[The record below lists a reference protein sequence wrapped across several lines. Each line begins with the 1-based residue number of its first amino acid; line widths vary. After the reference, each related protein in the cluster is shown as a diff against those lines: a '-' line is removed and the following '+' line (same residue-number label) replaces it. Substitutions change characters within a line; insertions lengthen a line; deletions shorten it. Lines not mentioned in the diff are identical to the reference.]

1 MEMLTRWMGRENPR
15 DTDAYRHLT
24 CDERLE
30 QLRSSIRAGEMS
42 GQAAEFYN
50 SLAPEDR
57 EEYLDGRIQAVHYT
71 PFGVCLHDY
80 SVSPCEFQMACIRG
94 CPDFLRTKGDQRQQ
108 TLLIQLEGRTERVR
122 GASIKLLDS
131 GKELAKAWVDHCD
144 ETLAGIRAARAID
157 DDPAVEEGAIVRPF
171 GDQGEGHAANQSA

>member
-1 MEMLTRWMGRENPR
+1 MEILTRWMGRENPR

-30 QLRSSIRAGEMS
+30 QIRSSIRVGEMS
-42 GQAAEFYN
+42 GQAAEFYH

-80 SVSPCEFQMACIRG
+80 SVSPCEFQMAVAV
-94 CPDFLRTKGDQRQQ
+94 Q
-108 TLLIQLEGRTERVR
+108 TNSRL
-122 GASIKLLDS
+122 
-131 GKELAKAWVDHCD
+131 
-144 ETLAGIRAARAID
+144 
-157 DDPAVEEGAIVRPF
+157 
-171 GDQGEGHAANQSA
+171 

>member
-1 MEMLTRWMGRENPR
+1 MEILTRWMGRENPR

-30 QLRSSIRAGEMS
+30 QIRSSIRAGETS

-57 EEYLDGRIQAVHYT
+57 EEYLDGRVQAVHYT

-94 CPDFLRTKGDQRQQ
+94 CPDFLRTKGDQKQQ
-108 TLLIQLEGRTERVR
+108 TLLIQLEGRTERIR
-122 GASIKLLDS
+122 EASVKLLD
-131 GKELAKAWVDHCD
+131 GGNDLAKAWGDHC
-144 ETLAGIRAARAID
+144 EKTLSGIRTARAVD
-157 DDPAVEEGAIVRPF
+157 DDPAIEDGSIVRPF
-171 GDQGEGHAANQSA
+171 GARGEEHAAK

>member
-1 MEMLTRWMGRENPR
+1 MEILTRWMGRENPR

-24 CDERLE
+24 CNERLE
-30 QLRSSIRAGEMS
+30 QIRSSIRAGETS

-57 EEYLDGRIQAVHYT
+57 EEYLDGRVQAVHYT

-94 CPDFLRTKGDQRQQ
+94 CADFLRIKGDQRQQ
-108 TLLIQLEGRTERVR
+108 TLLIQLEGRTERIR
-122 GASIKLLDS
+122 GASVKDLDG
-131 GKELAKAWVDHCD
+131 GKGLAKAWVDHC
-144 ETLAGIRAARAID
+144 EKTLEGIRAARAVD
-157 DDPAVEEGAIVRPF
+157 DDPTVEDGSMVRPF
-171 GDQGEGHAANQSA
+171 GN